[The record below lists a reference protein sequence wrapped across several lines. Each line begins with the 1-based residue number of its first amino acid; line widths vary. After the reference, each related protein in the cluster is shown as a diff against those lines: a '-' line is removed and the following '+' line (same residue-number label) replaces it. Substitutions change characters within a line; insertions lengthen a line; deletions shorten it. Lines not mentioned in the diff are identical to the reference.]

1 MASLSLEDYVK
12 LVKSNLRFFGYSEI
26 NHAVS
31 LDFRSTGMK
40 ISTFIKSSKFPL
52 RYNSYVILLEEEL
65 SFEDLIPTV
74 SMVEEVIGRDRVGII
89 AFAEVR
95 PPSALRIAQLLA
107 ERGLLC
113 RKGAGH
119 VLLLVNLKEMR
130 VFVITEG
137 KIVDDPFKFGYGI
150 ASGFYQLL
158 LIKRERVE
166 KERSEA

>member
-1 MASLSLEDYVK
+1 LASLSLEDYVK

-31 LDFRSTGMK
+31 LDFRSAGMK

-95 PPSALRIAQLLA
+95 PPSALRIAQL
-107 ERGLLC
+107 